1 MVLCCAAQTFA
12 TDLLTRAVFFGQT
25 EVNALL
31 EVCGKPDMYYAFQRL
46 SNLLDCGRDGRM
58 PL

>member
-1 MVLCCAAQTFA
+1 MKLTQEAIDEAFS

-31 EVCGKPDMYYAFQRL
+31 EVSLFF
-46 SNLLDCGRDGRM
+46 
-58 PL
+58 